1 MPRRALAWL
10 GGALL
15 LAAAIYAVGDAAFS
29 PAPISRSPAFAETL
43 LASRAVV
50 AAVRIAVIFAAA
62 FVVISVVA
70 LTAKRQWPTRIGPVH
85 IREDVSGQ
93 ETDNG
98 QLRKELEIAEETIND
113 LERLAPGTEKLR
125 TRRNDSQRRS

>member
-1 MPRRALAWL
+1 MLPRTLSLLGLAVL
-10 GGALL
+10 G
-15 LAAAIYAVGDAAFS
+15 AAAIYAVGDAILS
-29 PAPISRSPAFAETL
+29 PAPISTSPGFVETV

-62 FVVISVVA
+62 FIVVSIVA

-93 ETDNG
+93 ETENG
-98 QLRKELEIAEETIND
+98 QLREDLDLAEGTINH
-113 LERLAPGTEKLR
+113 LEELIVDAGTTYRE
-125 TRRNDSQRRS
+125 DEE

>member
-1 MPRRALAWL
+1 M
-10 GGALL
+10 
-15 LAAAIYAVGDAAFS
+15 
-29 PAPISRSPAFAETL
+29 
-43 LASRAVV
+43 V